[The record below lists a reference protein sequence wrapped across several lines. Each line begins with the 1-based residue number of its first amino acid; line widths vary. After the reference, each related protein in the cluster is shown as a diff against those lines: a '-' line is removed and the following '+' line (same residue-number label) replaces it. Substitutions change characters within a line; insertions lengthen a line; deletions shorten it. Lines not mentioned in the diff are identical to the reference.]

1 MPHAVSDPSSAAPAA
16 HTAAPRAAPSGVP
29 RADLRGYAWLS
40 VAAALVTI
48 AVKAWAW
55 ALTDSVGLLSDA
67 LESLVNL
74 GAAFLALASV
84 TIAARPPDEDHT
96 FGHDKVEYLAAAV
109 EGALVLLAAVTIAV
123 AASMRLLDPQ
133 MPSAP
138 LAGTLLVGAAS
149 LVNLGVSRV
158 LRRAGTRHR
167 SPTLIADAHH
177 LMTDVWSSLVVVGG
191 VALVAATGW
200 AWLDPLLGIAVAVVI
215 LRTGVRLVF
224 GAAGGL
230 MDRAFEAADLG
241 RVEAVLARHR
251 AAGLD
256 FHALRTRQ
264 AGARRFM
271 SVHVLVPP
279 EWSVK
284 RGHDEAETIEADLRE
299 AVPGLSVLTH
309 LEPLGDPTADH
320 DIALDR

>member
-1 MPHAVSDPSSAAPAA
+1 MSSTLPPAPIASA
-16 HTAAPRAAPSGVP
+16 LRP
-29 RADLRGYAWLS
+29 DLRRYAWLS

-48 AVKAWAW
+48 AVKTAAWM
-55 ALTDSVGLLSDA
+55 LTDSVGLLSDA

-109 EGALVLLAAVTIAV
+109 EGVLVLLAAIAIGV
-123 AASMRLLDPQ
+123 AASMRLVDPR
-133 MPSAP
+133 MPSQP
-138 LAGTLLVGAAS
+138 LLGSAVAGVAS
-149 LVNLGVSRV
+149 LVNLAVARV
-158 LRRAGTRHR
+158 LLRAGARHR
-167 SPTLIADAHH
+167 SPTLSADGHH
-177 LMTDVWSSLVVVGG
+177 LMTDVWSSVGVLVG

-200 AWLDPLLGIAVAVVI
+200 AWLDPLLGLAVAVIIV
-215 LRTGVRLVF
+215 RAGGRLVF

-230 MDRAFEAADLG
+230 MDRAFESDDLAT
-241 RVEAVLARHR
+241 VEAILDRHR

-256 FHALRTRQ
+256 FHAVRTRQ

-279 EWSVK
+279 DWTVT
-284 RGHDEAETIEADLRE
+284 RGHDEAEGIEADLR
-299 AVPGLSVLTH
+299 AAIPGLSVLTH
-309 LEPLGDPTADH
+309 LEPLGDPSADA
-320 DIALDR
+320 DIDLDR